1 MKTINANGNEL
12 IVVEVPDDANGFN
25 VTGLA
30 IYFNSNNWDG
40 KRTKTSECRG
50 YISLDNDSKEHEFL
64 IIGLLRY
71 LTESDCERLVEKV
84 NSDSGIYRNYQVI
97 TFVVGFKTAKESL
110 ISLLQS
116 HGIDTSKNLILL
128 TKNKPMNIEKAY
140 FDVNKLD
147 ERIGE
152 LNRLKSIHPDL
163 NKKITELAVVDGRL
177 DENKSSLEMA
187 KLHMDGRAILIFG
200 ARINTLLEQ
209 REELIKQLN
218 EPK

>member
-1 MKTINANGNEL
+1 MKTINANGSEL
-12 IVVEVPDDANGFN
+12 IVVEVPDGRRRQEYDIWNGI
-25 VTGLA
+25 L
-30 IYFNSNNWDG
+30 
-40 KRTKTSECRG
+40 CRNKSLTQHHG
-50 YISLDNDSKEHEFL
+50 LDNCE
-64 IIGLLRY
+64 IIGLLRD
-71 LTESDCERLVEKV
+71 LTESECERLVEKV